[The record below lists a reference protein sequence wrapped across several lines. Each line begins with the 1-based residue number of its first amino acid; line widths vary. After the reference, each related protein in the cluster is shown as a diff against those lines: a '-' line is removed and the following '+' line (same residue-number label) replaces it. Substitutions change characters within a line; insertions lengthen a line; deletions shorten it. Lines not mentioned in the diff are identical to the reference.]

1 MATQRSS
8 TVVVGCD
15 GSWHS
20 HRAVVTATW
29 EAVRRDADLTVL
41 VVPAPHEPRSDRLG
55 EVLRSEEEALASAR
69 ATAERG
75 VSWALETDPT
85 VRARAMVSTAGA
97 PELDALLG
105 GTELL
110 VLGGHGRGGQR
121 AFSLGTTS
129 LWLAHSVRGP
139 LLLSAPDG
147 PLHPAGLAA
156 VVVGLDSQPSSLHA
170 LSHAAYLA
178 ATRGAELVVVSAVL
192 PRQAHVVAAVARAA
206 QDASAALE
214 SLEAPLTR
222 ITVKVTA
229 ALVVDALLEACAPG
243 ALLVLGNR
251 GVGRVQGPVP
261 GSLTQRVMER
271 ATCDLALVPLPVP
284 PPVDG
289 ILGAAASADA
299 QDAPSADA
307 HAAR

>member
-1 MATQRSS
+1 MAAQRTS

-41 VVPAPHEPRSDRLG
+41 VVPTPHEPRSDRLG
-55 EVLRSEEEALASAR
+55 EVLRGEQEALASAR
-69 ATAERG
+69 ATADRG

-85 VRARAMVSTAGA
+85 VRARSVVAAAGA

-105 GTELL
+105 SAELL

-129 LWLAHSVRGP
+129 LWLAHAVKAP

-147 PLHPAGLAA
+147 PLHPAGLAE

-178 ATRGAELVVVSAVL
+178 VTRGAQLVVVTAVL
-192 PRQAHVVAAVARAA
+192 PAQPHVVAAVARAA
-206 QDASAALE
+206 QDSSAALAA
-214 SLEAPLTR
+214 LEAPVTK
-222 ITVKVTA
+222 VSVHVTA
-229 ALVVDALLEACAPG
+229 APVVDALLGACAPG

-284 PPVDG
+284 PPTDAV
-289 ILGAAASADA
+289 LGAAPDA
-299 QDAPSADA
+299 EVHQRA
-307 HAAR
+307 